1 VFQDLI
7 DSLPILGVFGAFALL
22 ALILYE
28 LGFRLGR
35 WWQRRTPE
43 EKEGP
48 TGMLVGSIL
57 ALMAFLLAISMGIA
71 TDRFDTRRGLVLTE
85 ANAIGTT
92 YLRAGYLPEP
102 DRSQIRE
109 LLRAY
114 VPVRIAPAG
123 TMSADELVDELARS
137 AEIQSQLWA
146 IAEALAQRTAE
157 APDLVSLAV
166 YHASFTEALNELIDV
181 SEARRTAG
189 IIARIP
195 QTVLLLLF
203 VGTALALGMAGYN
216 AGLTGRRSPMTAI
229 ALIVVLGAV
238 ITLVIDIERPQGGS
252 LNVSQVPLE
261 RLAEQIGPP
270 AP

>member
-1 VFQDLI
+1 MFQDLI
-7 DSLPILGVFGAFALL
+7 DSVPIPGVFVAFALL

-48 TGMLVGSIL
+48 TGMLVGSTL

-71 TDRFDTRRGLVLTE
+71 TDRFDARRGLVLTE
-85 ANAIGTT
+85 ANSIGTT

-102 DRSQIRE
+102 TRGESQE
-109 LLRAY
+109 LLREY
-114 VPVRIAPAG
+114 VPLRIVPVG
-123 TMSADELVDELARS
+123 TMSVDELADELVRS
-137 AEIQSQLWA
+137 ADIQAELWD
-146 IAEALAQRTAE
+146 ISEALAQTTAE
-157 APDLVSLAV
+157 DPDLVSLAV
-166 YHASFTEALNELIDV
+166 YHASYTEALNEMIDV

-189 IIARIP
+189 VNARIP

-203 VGTALALGMAGYN
+203 VGTTLSLGMVGYT

-229 ALIVVLGAV
+229 TLIVILGAV
-238 ITLVIDIERPQGGS
+238 TTLVIDIERPQGGS
-252 LNVSQVPLE
+252 LTVSQVPLVQLE
-261 RLAEQIGPP
+261 EQIGPP
-270 AP
+270 SP